1 MHWFFLLNPYLFNF
15 PDDPYYCGLRA
26 RVPNFAKTKL
36 KPNENLSD
44 KKSSFLNKNG
54 DNKSKEKDYSKQRPS
69 FAQLPHP
76 ASFSTLYQ
84 LHQIQ
89 NGMLHGTISKQ
100 GAFHRHNSQHE
111 PYMWH
116 AKSFESGIGKA

>member
-1 MHWFFLLNPYLFNF
+1 M
-15 PDDPYYCGLRA
+15 
-26 RVPNFAKTKL
+26 
-36 KPNENLSD
+36 SD